1 MTQKRFFR
9 LKWRSVFVGILLL
22 LIIMVA
28 IPFALQRNQS
38 PLQPIN
44 QLYVFGDSLSD
55 VGNVYNATNGAY
67 PPSPP
72 YFKGR
77 YSNGEVWAE
86 QLAKR
91 LNLSQNQVKNFAW
104 GGATT
109 GRTGIGSVPG
119 LLAQVDQFVQSQSS
133 LNAQALYVLW
143 AGANDYLYSGA
154 TPKGSI
160 DNLTSAIQTLMQK
173 GATRFL
179 IGNVP
184 DLGHLPATRN
194 NANANVLSQ
203 AAIAHD
209 QTLKTSLDT
218 ISKQSNIQLAL
229 LDVSKIYQDARA
241 NPGQF
246 GFTNVTA
253 AYLDTR
259 SGSPNQFL
267 FWDGIH
273 PTTAAHK
280 ILGDQAFTIVQ
291 NQFAIRPE

>member
-1 MTQKRFFR
+1 MAQRRFFR
-9 LKWRSVFVGILLL
+9 LRRRFILVGILLL
-22 LIIMVA
+22 LVIMVA

-38 PLQPIN
+38 PLQPID

-55 VGNVYNATNGAY
+55 VGNVYRATGGAY

-77 YSNGEVWAE
+77 YSNGEVWVE
-86 QLAKR
+86 QLAAR

-119 LLAQVDQFVQSQSS
+119 ILTQVDQFVQSQSS

-154 TPKGSI
+154 TPSASI
-160 DNLTSAIQTLMQK
+160 ENLTKAIQRLIQL

-194 NANANVLSQ
+194 NANANALSQ
-203 AAIAHD
+203 TAIAHN
-209 QTLKTSLDT
+209 QTLKTS
-218 ISKQSNIQLAL
+218 IERIVQQPKIQLAL
-229 LDVSKIYQDARA
+229 LDVSKIYQDASTH
-241 NPGQF
+241 PQQF
-246 GFTNVTA
+246 GFANVTA
-253 AYLDTR
+253 AYLDNR
-259 SGSPNQFL
+259 SGNPNQFL

-280 ILGDQAFTIVQ
+280 ILGDQAFRIVQ
-291 NQFAIRPE
+291 NQIGVRSE